1 MSEPTL
7 EHPNLPEKNQEPVT
21 EQLKINLE
29 QSRVK
34 SIRNKIQ
41 HGLEIG
47 IRHLFFWESDDKR
60 IGSLLKVLH
69 QYFITAIVICYV
81 LVHTFIPSYWFMVSI
96 WIVVVATW
104 IQHMILGGCVLTRLE
119 QKLTGEK
126 VTIVD
131 PILDLFQ
138 IPISTKSQMGIT
150 LLFSTISSIF
160 LSFELFTRTLL
171 NLQSWFPQLKVF
183 SI

>member
-1 MSEPTL
+1 MSEPIQDQSSI
-7 EHPNLPEKNQEPVT
+7 PEKSQEPTT
-21 EQLKINLE
+21 EPLRFASD

-34 SIRNKIQ
+34 MIRNQIVN
-41 HGLEIG
+41 GIEIG
-47 IRHLFFWESDDKR
+47 IRYLFFWETDDKR

-69 QYFITAIVICYV
+69 QYFISAIVICYI
-81 LVHTFIPSYWFMVSI
+81 LVHTFIPSYWFMVSV
-96 WIVVVATW
+96 WFVVVAVW
-104 IQHMILGGCVLTRLE
+104 IQHMVLGGCVVTRLE

-126 VTIVD
+126 TTIVD

-138 IPISTKSQMGIT
+138 IPINSKSQMGIT

-171 NLQSWFPQLKVF
+171 NLQAWVPQLKLF
-183 SI
+183 